1 MGWIGISDQTEGRF
15 ALCGLGGAAP
25 ATADAALLDDCALMP
40 RGTLMIETRLSSE
53 GRPQTLLSFSRSHP
67 WSGSFS
73 VQALPDGGIV
83 LIETQAGDVRHATL
97 PYQPDDRTDTLRLT
111 YCWDAP
117 AKWGRLSL
125 ERPENDRVHAISL
138 PPPHPMPLAD
148 MHTIITDPRQRQL
161 DPDVIFIAISDQI
174 EPIGPMP
181 GLSANVPVC
190 TPTGFVAASEL
201 KRGDCVDT
209 DDGQIVP
216 VLQNVSRSVPAF
228 GSFRPVRLR
237 APYFGLRRD
246 IVVAPQQRLV
256 IRGSEVEY
264 LFGSEAV
271 LVPARHLVNGFSAL
285 YADSPD
291 VVTYHHLLLPGH
303 EAIIAAGASTESLY
317 VGRLRRNPDL
327 FGASILS
334 GCDRARLPE
343 HPKPLWP
350 VLKPF
355 EAITLALNRAA

>member
-15 ALCGLGGAAP
+15 ALGGLDAIGGHRP
-25 ATADAALLDDCALMP
+25 DATQPDECALMA
-40 RGTLMIETRLSSE
+40 RGTLMIETRLSSI
-53 GRPQTLLSFSRSHP
+53 GQVQTLLAFSRSHP

-73 VQALPDGGIV
+73 LQALPDGGIV
-83 LIETQAGDVRHATL
+83 LVETQTGDVRHATL
-97 PYQPDDRTDTLRLT
+97 PYQPGDRTDTLRLT

-117 AKWGRLSL
+117 AKWGRLSV
-125 ERPENDRVHAISL
+125 ERPENERVHAISL

-148 MHTIITDPRQRQL
+148 MHSIITDPRQRQL

-181 GLSANVPVC
+181 GLSANVPVS
-190 TPTGFVAASEL
+190 TPTGFIAASEL
-201 KRGDCVDT
+201 RRGDCVDT

-271 LVPARHLVNGFSAL
+271 LVSARHLVNGFSAL

-303 EAIIAAGASTESLY
+303 EAIIAAGTSTESLY
-317 VGRLRRNPDL
+317 IGRLRRNPEL
-327 FGASILS
+327 FGAGILS
-334 GCDRARLPE
+334 GFDRARLPE
-343 HPKPLWP
+343 HPRPIWP